1 MGLSWNRVDS
11 FNANR
16 TSPYRPCPV
25 CGSIQSRT
33 ITVFNGFQFFTDS
46 AEEPKRADVCQC
58 LCLDCF
64 ALFMNPGY
72 SSYGFKTLFAEAGCS
87 YGSMSGR
94 ADEQRDWL
102 DGRGLLGEGKRVLD
116 VGCYDG
122 GFLSKLPENVLKTGV
137 DIDGPAILR
146 GRERHARTG
155 IEFIHGAFETF
166 DIDKTPDLITVF
178 HVLEHLP
185 GPVEVLK
192 KLRAISHAGTKALIE
207 VPILENGATKDIN
220 GFFSVQ
226 HMTHF
231 SKASLGN
238 ALKRAG
244 WRVVE
249 AYECAGY
256 NGFRVLAMP
265 GENPPSP
272 PFANPPLIPPL
283 IKGGEGGLVKGAG
296 DIPLLHAY
304 LSEWHRALFEAGKR
318 IERTLDT
325 KRWVVWGGGM
335 HTEFLYHT
343 TSFFHAAPEREY
355 MIVDGD
361 RLKQGRSWRGIRI
374 YGPSALS
381 KVDWSVASLL
391 ISSYG
396 SQNEIAE
403 AAISM
408 NVPQDRIT
416 TLYDDV
422 RVY

>member
-1 MGLSWNRVDS
+1 MVLSWNRIDS
-11 FNANR
+11 FDANR
-16 TSPYRPCPV
+16 TSTALTAHRPCPV
-25 CGSIQSRT
+25 CGSIRSAT
-33 ITVFNGFQFFTDS
+33 VTVFNGFQFFTDS
-46 AEEPKRADVCQC
+46 ADGPKRADVAQAQ
-58 LCLDCF
+58 CLDCF

-72 SSYGFKTLFAEAGCS
+72 SSYGFRTLFAEAGCS
-87 YGSMSGR
+87 YGSTSGR
-94 ADEQRDWL
+94 ADEQRGWL
-102 DGRGLLGEGKRVLD
+102 EKRGLLAEGRRVLD

-122 GFLSKLPENVLKTGV
+122 GFLSKLPKDVLKTGV

-146 GRERHARTG
+146 GRERHARAG
-155 IEFIHGAFETF
+155 IEFIHGDFETF
-166 DIDKTPDLITVF
+166 EMDKAPDLITAF

-185 GPVEVLK
+185 RPVEVLK
-192 KLRAISHAGTKALIE
+192 KLRAIAHGGTRALIE
-207 VPILENGATKDIN
+207 VPVLENGATKDIN

-231 SKASLGN
+231 SKQSLAN
-238 ALKRAG
+238 ALRMAG

-256 NGFRVLAMP
+256 NGLRVLAVP
-265 GENPPSP
+265 GD
-272 PFANPPLIPPL
+272 NPPLIPPL
-283 IKGGEGGLVKGAG
+283 VKAGFG
-296 DIPLLHAY
+296 DIALLHAY

-318 IERTLDT
+318 IERTIDT

-355 MIVDGD
+355 IIVDGD

-374 YGPSALS
+374 YEKAALPE
-381 KVDWSVASLL
+381 VDWSAAELL

>member
-11 FNANR
+11 FNANSA
-16 TSPYRPCPV
+16 SPALTVYRPCPV
-25 CGSIQSRT
+25 CGSIKSA
-33 ITVFNGFQFFTDS
+33 TVTVLNGFQFFTDS
-46 AEEPKRADVCQC
+46 AQEPKRADVRQC

-64 ALFMNPGY
+64 AIYMNPGY
-72 SSYGFKTLFAEAGCS
+72 TGYGFKTLFAEAGRS
-87 YGSMSGR
+87 YGSTSGR
-94 ADEQRDWL
+94 ADEQTDWL
-102 DGRGLLGEGKRVLD
+102 NGRGLLGAGKRVLD

-146 GRERHARTG
+146 GRERHARAG

-166 DIDKTPDLITVF
+166 HIDKTPDLITAF

-192 KLRAISHAGTKALIE
+192 KLRSIAHAGTRALIE
-207 VPILENGATKDIN
+207 VPILENGGTKDIN

-231 SKASLGN
+231 SKASLAN
-238 ALKRAG
+238 ALRTAG

-256 NGFRVLAMP
+256 NGYRVLCAPDEPAEDMTKAP
-265 GENPPSP
+265 
-272 PFANPPLIPPL
+272 
-283 IKGGEGGLVKGAG
+283 G

-318 IERTLDT
+318 IERTIDAE
-325 KRWVVWGGGM
+325 RCVVWGGGM

-343 TSFFHAAPEREY
+343 TSFFHAEPEREY
-355 MIVDGD
+355 IIVDGD
-361 RLKQGRSWRGIRI
+361 RLKQGRSWRGISI
-374 YGPSALS
+374 YDPSVLTE
-381 KVDWSVASLL
+381 VDWSGAMLL

-396 SQNEIAE
+396 SQDEIAE
-403 AAISM
+403 AALSM
-408 NVPQDRIT
+408 NVPRDRIT

>member
-11 FNANR
+11 FGGNS
-16 TSPYRPCPV
+16 TSPALTAHRPCPV
-25 CGSIQSRT
+25 CGSVRSSAA
-33 ITVFNGFQFFTDS
+33 TVLNAFQFFTDS
-46 AEEPKRADVCQC
+46 PCEPKRTDVRQC

-64 ALFMNPGY
+64 AIYMNPGY
-72 SSYGFKTLFAEAGCS
+72 TNYGFKTLFAEAGCS
-87 YGSMSGR
+87 YGSTSGR

-102 DGRGLLGEGKRVLD
+102 KGRGLLAQGMRVLD

-122 GFLSKLPENVLKTGV
+122 GFLSKLPENVSKTGV
-137 DIDGPAILR
+137 DIDLPAILR
-146 GRERHARTG
+146 GRERHASAG
-155 IEFIHGAFETF
+155 IEFIHGDFETF
-166 DIDKTPDLITVF
+166 NIDKTPDLITAF

-192 KLRAISHAGTKALIE
+192 KLRSIAHGDTKALIE

-231 SKASLGN
+231 SRESLGN

-249 AYECAGY
+249 AHECAGY
-256 NGFRVLAMP
+256 NGFRVLAVP
-265 GENPPSP
+265 GEPHP
-272 PFANPPLIPPL
+272 
-283 IKGGEGGLVKGAG
+283 LVKGGVG
-296 DIPLLHAY
+296 DIPLMHAY
-304 LSEWHRALFEAGKR
+304 LSGWHNALFEAGKR
-318 IERTLDT
+318 IERTVDA
-325 KRWVVWGGGM
+325 KRCVVWGGGM

-343 TSFFHAAPEREY
+343 TPFFHAAPEREY
-355 MIVDGD
+355 VIVDGD

-374 YGPSALS
+374 YEASALS
-381 KVDWSVASLL
+381 EVDWSGASLL

-396 SQNEIAE
+396 SQDEIAG
-403 AAISM
+403 AALSM
-408 NVPQDRIT
+408 NVPLDRIIR
-416 TLYDDV
+416 LYDEV

>member
-1 MGLSWNRVDS
+1 MVLSWNRVDS
-11 FNANR
+11 FNANF
-16 TSPYRPCPV
+16 TSPALTAYRPCPV
-25 CGSIQSRT
+25 CGSIRSAT
-33 ITVFNGFQFFTDS
+33 VTVFNGFQFFTDS
-46 AEEPKRADVCQC
+46 AREPKRADVCQC

-64 ALFMNPGY
+64 AIYMNPGY
-72 SSYGFKTLFAEAGCS
+72 SSYGFNTLFAEAGCS
-87 YGSMSGR
+87 YGSTSGR

-102 DGRGLLGEGKRVLD
+102 EKRGLLAEGGRVLD

-122 GFLSKLPENVLKTGV
+122 GFLSRLPKGVLKTGV

-146 GRERHARTG
+146 GRERHASAG

-166 DIDKTPDLITVF
+166 DIDETPDLITAF

-185 GPVEVLK
+185 RPVEVLK
-192 KLRAISHAGTKALIE
+192 KLRTIAHGETRALIE
-207 VPILENGATKDIN
+207 VPVLENGATKDIN

-231 SKASLGN
+231 SKQSLAN
-238 ALKRAG
+238 ALRRAG

-249 AYECAGY
+249 AHECAGY
-256 NGFRVLAMP
+256 NGYRVLAMP
-265 GENPPSP
+265 GD
-272 PFANPPLIPPL
+272 NPPLIPPL

-296 DIPLLHAY
+296 DVPLLHAY
-304 LSEWHRALFEAGKR
+304 LSSWHNALFEAGKR
-318 IERTLDT
+318 IERTIDT
-325 KRWVVWGGGM
+325 KRCVVWGGGM

-343 TSFFHAAPEREY
+343 TSFFHAEPEREY
-355 MIVDGD
+355 VIVDGD

-374 YGPSALS
+374 YDPSALS
-381 KVDWSVASLL
+381 EVDWSGASLF

-396 SQNEIAE
+396 SQNEMVE

-408 NVPQDRIT
+408 NVPRERIT